1 MAARDEPGI
10 GDFVLLDEIS
20 IDKFMEN
27 LTLRW
32 VIGVGGGRTG
42 LISRFMFLL

>member
-1 MAARDEPGI
+1 MANRDEPGI

-20 IDKFMEN
+20 VEKFMEN

-32 VIGVGGGRTG
+32 EI
-42 LISRFMFLL
+42 